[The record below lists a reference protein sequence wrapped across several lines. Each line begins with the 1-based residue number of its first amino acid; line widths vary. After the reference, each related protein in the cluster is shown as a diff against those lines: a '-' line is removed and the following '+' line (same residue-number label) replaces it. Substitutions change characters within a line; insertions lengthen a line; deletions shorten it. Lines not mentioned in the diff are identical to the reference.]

1 MSIKEKEARLSPVL
15 KYPGGKEKELKY
27 ILPNL
32 PTDCTRYYEPFI
44 GGGAVFFAVDSDAY
58 LINDKSGEL
67 ISLYRMIK
75 EQNPVFLE
83 KLHEIDRRWATLEE
97 IAADHIGELV
107 EKYRRYKDG
116 KLDADGLEKE
126 IAGFVQENRS
136 EFTELLG
143 ENFPAAHDNFLS
155 EQQKSLANKMVRMKE
170 LEEKKG
176 NLPTEDVDANIEGA
190 LKNAFYMHF
199 RYLYNHIEKYRIEVP
214 VATAIYFFVREF
226 CYASMFRYN
235 RQGEFNVP
243 YGGISYNRK
252 SILKKIQYFSN
263 RELVKQLGKTTVEN
277 MDFEAFFETHP
288 PKRDDFLFL
297 DPPYDTEFSTYALNE
312 FGKEDQIRLSRFL
325 IERCEASF
333 MLVIKNTDFIRGL
346 YPAGRAA
353 ANGKEL
359 HVGKFDK
366 KYVVSFQDRNDK
378 EAEHLLITNYA
389 IERERIQN

>member
-1 MSIKEKEARLSPVL
+1 MGIKEKEARLSPVL

-32 PTDCTRYYEPFI
+32 PTDCNRYYEPFI
-44 GGGAVFFAVDSDAY
+44 GGGAVFFSVDSDAY

-67 ISLYRMIK
+67 ISLYRMVK

-83 KLHEIDRRWATLEE
+83 KLREIDQYWSRLEE
-97 IAADHIGELV
+97 IARNHLGELV
-107 EKYRRYKDG
+107 GKYRRYKEG
-116 KLDADGLEKE
+116 QLDAGALEE
-126 IAGFVQENRS
+126 ELAGFVQENS
-136 EFTELLG
+136 GEFVMLLN
-143 ENFPAAHDNFLS
+143 ESFPMACDNFLS
-155 EQQKSLANKMVRMKE
+155 EQQKSLINKLVRMKN

-176 NLPTEDVDANIEGA
+176 NLPQEDVNANIEGA
-190 LKNAFYMHF
+190 LKNAFYKHF
-199 RYLYNHIEKYRIEVP
+199 RYLYNHIEELRIDTP

-263 RELVKQLGKTTVEN
+263 QELVKQLEKTVVEN
-277 MDFEAFFETHP
+277 MDFEAFFHEHP
-288 PKRDDFLFL
+288 PEKDDFIFL

-325 IERCEASF
+325 IEQCRANF
-333 MLVIKNTDFIRGL
+333 MLVIKNTDFIRNL
-346 YPAGRAA
+346 YPANRTT
-353 ANGKEL
+353 ANGKTL
-359 HVGKFDK
+359 YVGKFDK

-378 EAEHLLITNYA
+378 EAEHLLITNYPLEA
-389 IERERIQN
+389 